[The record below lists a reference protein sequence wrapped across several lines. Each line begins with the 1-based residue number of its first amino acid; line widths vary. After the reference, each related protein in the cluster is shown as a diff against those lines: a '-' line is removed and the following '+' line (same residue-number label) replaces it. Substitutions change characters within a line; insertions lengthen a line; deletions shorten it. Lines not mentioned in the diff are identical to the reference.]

1 MAATFKDFGSQ
12 LKTFFVELSV
22 ERKIVFALVIAGVA
36 IAIYFT
42 AVYATAPRYGVL
54 YSNLN
59 AKSASGI
66 INKLHSYNIPYKLAD
81 RGKTILIPKSD
92 VYKTRLKLASIG
104 LPRQEGVGF
113 SIFDKVQIGMTD
125 FMQHVDY
132 QRALQGELERTI
144 DQINSVKYSRILIV
158 LPSRSIFVTRR
169 MPAKASV
176 IVKLRPG
183 MTLNKMQVNGI
194 IHLVAS
200 SVEGLKPKNI
210 TIVDTEGQVLSIPTK
225 SSFAYTVNQLNYV
238 HKIEKN
244 LENKINSML
253 MPVVGAGNVTSKVY
267 VKVDFAKKVESKL
280 TYNPNTTAIV
290 SQQTYRSSST
300 GALKPYGIPGAK
312 SNLPPGKAPIPIPTA
327 KPSTHAVK
335 KETTNYDVSKK
346 IEKISYPVGTVQR
359 VYASVLVNGTYKKV
373 KAAKG
378 KPSVKYIPR
387 SSSEMSLFNNIVKT
401 AIGYSKTAKDKVV
414 VANIPFKRI
423 RYAIPAPPKKSIT
436 SVIKSNLGEIIRY
449 GVILIGIILLIL
461 IILRPLMKY
470 ITSYDSRGAR
480 RSSEE
485 ERLETLAQIK
495 QESVTPPEPDIKDV
509 AANIVKSDPDAAVN
523 YVRNLLKES
532 GREM

>member
-12 LKTFFVELSV
+12 LKTFFIELSV
-22 ERKIVFALVIAGVA
+22 ERKIVFSLVIAGVA
-36 IAIYFT
+36 AAIYFT
-42 AVYATAPRYGVL
+42 AVYATAPQYGVL

-59 AKSASGI
+59 APAASGI
-66 INKLHSYNIPYKLAD
+66 IDKLHSYNIPYKLAD
-81 RGKTILIPKSD
+81 RGKTILIPKNA
-92 VYKTRLKLASIG
+92 VYATRLKLASIG

-144 DQINSVKYSRILIV
+144 DQINQIKYSRVLIV
-158 LPSRSIFVTRR
+158 MPRHSVFATRKI
-169 MPAKASV
+169 PAKASV

-183 MTLNKMQVNGI
+183 MSLNKMQVNGI

-200 SVEGLKPKNI
+200 AVESLKPKNI
-210 TIVDTEGQVLSIPTK
+210 TIVDTDGRVLSIPTK
-225 SSFAYTVNQLNYV
+225 SSFQYTVNQLNYV
-238 HKIEKN
+238 KRIEKN
-244 LENKINSML
+244 LESKINSML
-253 MPVVGAGNVTSKVY
+253 IPVVGEGNVTSKVY
-267 VKVDFAKKVESKL
+267 VKVDFSKKTESKL

-312 SNLPPGKAPIPIPTA
+312 SNLPPGKVPIPTA
-327 KPSTHAVK
+327 KPSTHTVK

-346 IEKISYPVGTVQR
+346 IEKISYPVGTVKR

-373 KAAKG
+373 KSSKG
-378 KPSVKYIPR
+378 KPSIKYTPR

-423 RYAIPAPPKKSIT
+423 RYAIPLPPKKT
-436 SVIKSNLGEIIRY
+436 MASVIKSNLGEIIRY
-449 GVILIGIILLIL
+449 GVILIGIVLLIL

-470 ITSYDSRGAR
+470 ITTYESRRPAR
-480 RSSEE
+480 SAEE

-495 QESVTPPEPDIKDV
+495 QESAPKLEPNVKDV
-509 AANIVKSDPDAAVN
+509 AVNIVKADPDAATN
-523 YVRNLLKES
+523 YVKNLLKES
-532 GREM
+532 SREM

>member
-12 LKTFFVELSV
+12 LKTFFIELSV
-22 ERKIVFALVIAGVA
+22 ERKIVFSLVIIGVA
-36 IAIYFT
+36 AAIYFT
-42 AVYATAPRYGVL
+42 ALYATAPQYGVL

-59 AKSASGI
+59 APAASGI
-66 INKLHSYNIPYKLAD
+66 IDKLHSYNIPYKLED
-81 RGKTILIPKSD
+81 RGKTILIPKNE
-92 VYKTRLKLASIG
+92 VYDTRLKLASIG

-144 DQINSVKYSRILIV
+144 DQINQIKYSRVLIV
-158 LPSRSIFVTRR
+158 MPRHSVFATRKV
-169 MPAKASV
+169 PAKASV
-176 IVKLRPG
+176 IIKLRPG
-183 MTLNKMQVNGI
+183 MNLNKMQVNGI

-200 SVEGLKPKNI
+200 AVESLKPKNI
-210 TIVDTEGQVLSIPTK
+210 TIVDTDGRVLSIPTK
-225 SSFAYTVNQLNYV
+225 NSFAYTGNQLNYV

-253 MPVVGAGNVTSKVY
+253 IPVVGEGNVTSKVY
-267 VKVDFAKKVESKL
+267 VKVDFSKKTESKL

-312 SNLPPGKAPIPIPTA
+312 SNLPPGKTPIPTA
-327 KPSTHAVK
+327 KPSTHSVK

-359 VYASVLVNGTYKKV
+359 VYASVLVNGTYE
-373 KAAKG
+373 KATSSKG

-401 AIGYSKTAKDKVV
+401 AIGYSKTANDKVV

-449 GVILIGIILLIL
+449 GVILIGIALLIL
-461 IILRPLMKY
+461 IILRPLIKY
-470 ITSYDSRGAR
+470 ITTYESRSPAR
-480 RSSEE
+480 LAEE

-495 QESVTPPEPDIKDV
+495 QESGPKPEPNMKDV
-509 AANIVKSDPDAAVN
+509 AVNIVKVDPDAATN
-523 YVRNLLKES
+523 YVKNLLKES
-532 GREM
+532 NREM